1 MPRMLLGAA
10 LALGLIACAAQTA
23 IGSSALIETAAPL
36 FDDSE
41 AAVKIAVVAAMDKAV
56 RGATAMGFAWVQL
69 QAAEV
74 LGHEVVIQILASD
87 EDPDEAGES
96 TPTSRRRAAMSSPA
110 SPPSAASRL
119 ARRPSEPTVAKPTGH
134 LRPARGPEAEPAVR
148 CPAEARPSTGPPRP
162 VGSSPSVPVGSAPAW
177 PD

>member
-87 EDPDEAGES
+87 EDPDEAGGVDPNVPPES
-96 TPTSRRRAAMSSPA
+96 SDE
-110 SPPSAASRL
+110 L
-119 ARRPSEPTVAKPTGH
+119 AG
-134 LRPARGPEAEPAVR
+134 EPALGR
-148 CPAEARPSTGPPRP
+148 LPPGATP
-162 VGSSPSVPVGSAPAW
+162 L
-177 PD
+177 